1 MSPDRSDRDDGAR
14 EEGQHQRQQGP
25 REPASWRDLARA
37 DYEYPDEL
45 TGLSRR
51 ERRRAMRAWRQD
63 DQAQRA
69 AWLRNQRQAEP
80 SSPVV
85 VIVAVVLLAVVILGL
100 GGGLP
105 KLLGRGNDQ
114 QAPVGLLTPSAP
126 VDLTEPSAEPTQ
138 AATATPTSSPTL
150 SVPPILTERPSA
162 QATTVASHVTNLW
175 AHTFYTRN
183 PVAETYA
190 QLVGKVEPYVTAEVA
205 ESLVTGGD
213 PTYDSLRLDGG
224 KSSVIS
230 APVTAPRPGSAPVD
244 TPTRISRLVTVT
256 IDITGKNPDRIKLP
270 LLVTLIPQEGKWVIS
285 EINGGTGP

>member
-1 MSPDRSDRDDGAR
+1 
-14 EEGQHQRQQGP
+14 
-25 REPASWRDLARA
+25 
-37 DYEYPDEL
+37 
-45 TGLSRR
+45 
-51 ERRRAMRAWRQD
+51 MRAWRQD

-105 KLLGRGNDQ
+105 KLLGRGDDQ
-114 QAPVGLLTPSAP
+114 QSPVGLLTPSAP
-126 VDLTEPSAEPTQ
+126 VDRTDPSTEPTQ
-138 AATATPTSSPTL
+138 SAAASVAPSSSL

-162 QATTVASHVTNLW
+162 QATTIASHVTNLW

-183 PVAETYA
+183 PAVETYA
-190 QLVGKVEPYVTAEVA
+190 QLVGKVEPYVTPEVA
-205 ESLVTGGD
+205 ESLVAGGD

-224 KSSVIS
+224 KSMVVA

-244 TPTRISRLVTVT
+244 TPTRISRLITVT
-256 IDITGKNPDRIKLP
+256 IDITGKNPGRIKLP
-270 LLVTLIPQEGKWVIS
+270 LLVTLIPQEGQWVIS